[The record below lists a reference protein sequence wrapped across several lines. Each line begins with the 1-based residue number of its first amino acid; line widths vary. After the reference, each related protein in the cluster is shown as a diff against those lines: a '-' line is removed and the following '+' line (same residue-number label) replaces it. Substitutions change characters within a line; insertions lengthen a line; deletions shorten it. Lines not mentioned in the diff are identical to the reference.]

1 MRYAEAVAAAP
12 PGSKRFRAADLAQLG
27 RTTLN
32 LLFEPGPSSPPLE
45 EVAAA
50 VGGDDEALY
59 VIASALPAARGER
72 LLRLGQRR
80 VPPEER
86 DAAAHRLVRGS
97 FWYLTYELAPDLW
110 DRLAAAEPVA
120 PDLLADLP
128 ADGARVLEV
137 AAGSG
142 RLTAA
147 LAGRAAMLIALEPC
161 PPLRRLL
168 RERQPGVSVVA
179 AVGHR
184 LPIGSGWADLVVSCA
199 TFGPHPPLGGEPVRA
214 ELERCA
220 RPGGVV
226 ALISPEEPSWWQARG
241 YEMRSYPP
249 PPVRHD
255 PELEAFFGLPH
266 PPRRLLLKRAEP
278 GGRSSP
284 LPPDEARDEP

>member
-12 PGSKRFRAADLAQLG
+12 PGSKRFRPADLARLG

-50 VGGDDEALY
+50 IGGDHQALY
-59 VIASALPAARGER
+59 AIASALPAARGER

-80 VPPEER
+80 VPPAER

-110 DRLAAAEPVA
+110 DRLAAAEAVSPQ
-120 PDLLADLP
+120 LLADLP

-147 LAGRAAMLIALEPC
+147 LAGRAKMLIALEPS

-168 RERQPGVSVVA
+168 RERHPGVCVVA

-184 LPIGSGWADLVVSCA
+184 LPIASGWADLVISCA
-199 TFGPHPPLGGEPVRA
+199 TFGPHPPLGGEPVLA

-226 ALISPEEPSWWQARG
+226 ALVSPEEPSWWQARG

-249 PPVRHD
+249 PPVRLD
-255 PELEAFFGLPH
+255 ADLEAFFGPPH
-266 PPRRLLLKRAEP
+266 PPRRLMLKHAQP
-278 GGRSSP
+278 AWRSP
-284 LPPDEARDEP
+284 FPRDEARNES

>member
-12 PGSKRFRAADLAQLG
+12 PGSERFRAADLARLG

-50 VGGDDEALY
+50 IGGEHEALY
-59 VIASALPAARGER
+59 AIASALPATRGER

-80 VPPEER
+80 VPPAER
-86 DAAAHRLVRGS
+86 AAAAHRLVRGS

-110 DRLAAAEPVA
+110 DRLAAAEPIA
-120 PDLLADLP
+120 PELLAELP
-128 ADGARVLEV
+128 ADGAKILEV

-147 LAGRAAMLIALEPC
+147 LAGRADILIALEPS

-168 RERQPGVSVVA
+168 RERHSGVCVVA

-184 LPIGSGWADLVVSCA
+184 LPIRSGWADLVVSCA
-199 TFGPHPPLGGEPVRA
+199 TFGPHPPLGGEPVQA

-220 RPGGVV
+220 RSGGVV
-226 ALISPEEPSWWQARG
+226 ALVSPEEPSWWQARG

-249 PPVRHD
+249 PPVRFD
-255 PELEAFFGLPH
+255 AELEAFFGPPH
-266 PPRRLLLKRAEP
+266 PPRRLLLKRAQLA
-278 GGRSSP
+278 GRSRFT
-284 LPPDEARDEP
+284 PDEDRNES

>member
-1 MRYAEAVAAAP
+1 VRYAEAVAAAP
-12 PGSKRFRAADLAQLG
+12 PGSSRFRAADLARLG

-45 EVAAA
+45 DVAAA
-50 VGGDDEALY
+50 VGGDHEALY
-59 VIASALPAARGER
+59 AIASALPAPRGER

-80 VPPEER
+80 VAPAER
-86 DAAAHRLVRGS
+86 DTAALRLVRGS
-97 FWYLTYELAPDLW
+97 FWYLTYELAPELW

-120 PDLLADLP
+120 PGLLADLP

-147 LAGRAAMLIALEPC
+147 LAGRADTLIALEPC
-161 PPLRRLL
+161 LPLRRLL
-168 RERQPGVSVVA
+168 RERHPGVCVVA

-199 TFGPHPPLGGEPVRA
+199 TFGPHPPLGGEQVVA

-220 RPGGVV
+220 RPGGVI

-249 PPVRHD
+249 PAVR
-255 PELEAFFGLPH
+255 LEADLEEFFGPAH
-266 PPRRLLLKRAEP
+266 PPRRLLLKHAQP
-278 GGRSSP
+278 GKRCPSP
-284 LPPDEARDEP
+284 LAEAGR

>member
-1 MRYAEAVAAAP
+1 VRYAEAVAAAP
-12 PGSKRFRAADLAQLG
+12 PGSKRFQAADLARLG

-45 EVAAA
+45 DVAAA
-50 VGGDDEALY
+50 VGCDHEALY
-59 VIASALPAARGER
+59 AIASALPAQRGER

-80 VPPEER
+80 VPKAER
-86 DAAAHRLVRGS
+86 DTAARRLVRGS

-120 PDLLADLP
+120 PELLADLP
-128 ADGARVLEV
+128 ADGARVVEV

-147 LAGRAAMLIALEPC
+147 LAGRADRLIALEPC

-168 RERQPGVSVVA
+168 RQRHPGVCVVA

-184 LPIGSGWADLVVSCA
+184 LPIRSGWADLVVSCA
-199 TFGPHPPLGGEPVRA
+199 TFGPHPPLGGEPVVA

-220 RPGGVV
+220 RPGGVI
-226 ALISPEEPSWWQARG
+226 ALISPEEPSWWQAHG

-249 PPVRHD
+249 PPVS
-255 PELEAFFGLPH
+255 LEADLEEFFGPAH
-266 PPRRLLLKRAEP
+266 PPRRLLLKQAQP
-278 GGRSSP
+278 GGRPPSSR
-284 LPPDEARDEP
+284 DEARNEP